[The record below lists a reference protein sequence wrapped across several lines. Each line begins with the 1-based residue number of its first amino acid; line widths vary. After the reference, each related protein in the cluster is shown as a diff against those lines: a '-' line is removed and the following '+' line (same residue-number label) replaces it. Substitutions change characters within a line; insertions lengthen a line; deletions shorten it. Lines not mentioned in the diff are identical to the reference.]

1 MARTATSG
9 TPRTAQINR
18 VLLGLLAANLAV
30 LLAKVMIGLKSG
42 SLAVA
47 GDAVHSSVD
56 AMNNVLALAV
66 SWVAALAPDEDHPY
80 GHRKFETLGALA
92 IVIFLSI
99 SGFEVVK
106 GAVSRL
112 ISGAEPLDISNFDLA
127 VLAGTL
133 GVNALVALYE
143 SRRGRELSSE
153 LLLADAAHTKADV
166 FITLGVITGVV
177 LSRAGFG
184 FADPL
189 VALLV
194 AAAIVIIA
202 YGILVR
208 AIPVLVDQ
216 HVVQSNQVRAS
227 AEHIAG
233 VHRAYNIR
241 SRGSPDQTFA
251 ELTIAVEGSATV
263 EQAHLI
269 ADAVEDS
276 LKAEFGLNEIVVHV
290 EPC

>member
-143 SRRGRELSSE
+143 SRRGRELGSE

-177 LSRAGFG
+177 LSRGGFG

>member
-9 TPRTAQINR
+9 TSRTAQINR

-112 ISGAEPLDISNFDLA
+112 ISGAEPLDISNFDLGI
-127 VLAGTL
+127 LAGTL

-143 SRRGRELSSE
+143 GRRGRELSSQ

-227 AEHIAG
+227 AEQIAG

-251 ELTIAVEGSATV
+251 ELTIAVEGNATV